1 MNLIKCIQTN
11 SRWYK
16 GAERGGRPVGILWHD
31 TDAGNPYLKRY
42 VQPFE
47 TDENYEEMIELLG
60 KNEYGNDWNHSDRK
74 AGMNAWIG
82 KLADGSIATIQ
93 TGDWD
98 MHPWGCGTGEL
109 GSLNGKII
117 NETTEEYV
125 EPFWIQFEICDDG
138 YKSKEY
144 FEKVYQEAIEL
155 TAYLCEMFDIDP
167 FGSVEFNG
175 IRVPTITCH
184 YESYKLNLGNNHSD
198 VYQWFPKMGLEK
210 NMEKVK
216 NDVWA
221 LLEAK
226 KKKTVL
232 NFSFDGEV
240 IPGNI
245 EINDQVNSVKVS
257 FNSSP
262 GVFNVYVNNEESSS
276 GSLYLGL
283 IDEVPELLINKEF
296 DYIVSCN
303 EWMSSD
309 GFAGKQELNFEL
321 GYKKKEE
328 IEEPVV
334 EKPVIEDEVQIE
346 NEVVTSDNMALITKI
361 IKLLGEL
368 LMKFISFIRKK

>member
-93 TGDWD
+93 TGEWD
-98 MHPWGCGTGEL
+98 VHPWGCGTGEL

-117 NETTEEYV
+117 NETTDEYV

-184 YESYKLNLGNNHSD
+184 YESYKLGLGSDHSD

-216 NDVWA
+216 KDVQA
-221 LLEAK
+221 LLDSK
-226 KKKTVL
+226 KEKTIL
-232 NFSFDGEV
+232 NFYFDGEV

-245 EINDQVNSVKVS
+245 EVDEKVDSVKVS
-257 FNSSP
+257 FNSAP
-262 GVFNVYVNNEESSS
+262 GMFNVYVNNKNVSQGVLYI
-276 GSLYLGL
+276 GSTPKTP
-283 IDEVPELLINKEF
+283 DLLTNKEF
-296 DYIVSCN
+296 DYTVSCN
-303 EWMSSD
+303 EWMNSD
-309 GFAGKQELNFEL
+309 GFIKNQELNFEL
-321 GYKKKEE
+321 KYREDEKELENEKVKEE
-328 IEEPVV
+328 EKVEVDIITPNDATLIE
-334 EKPVIEDEVQIE
+334 
-346 NEVVTSDNMALITKI
+346 KI
-361 IKLLGEL
+361 VRLFEKLLT
-368 LMKFISFIRKK
+368 KFISFIRKQ

>member
-93 TGDWD
+93 TGEWD
-98 MHPWGCGTGEL
+98 VHPWGCGTGEF

-117 NETTEEYV
+117 NETTDEYV

-184 YESYKLNLGNNHSD
+184 YESYKLGLGSDHSD

-216 NDVWA
+216 KDVQA
-221 LLEAK
+221 LLDSK
-226 KKKTVL
+226 KEKTIL
-232 NFSFDGEV
+232 NFYFDGEV

-245 EINDQVNSVKVS
+245 EVNEKVNSVKVS
-257 FNSSP
+257 FNSAP
-262 GVFNVYVNNEESSS
+262 GMFNVYVNNKNISQGVLYI
-276 GSLYLGL
+276 GSTPKTP
-283 IDEVPELLINKEF
+283 DLLTNKEF
-296 DYIVSCN
+296 DYTVSCN
-303 EWMSSD
+303 EWMNSD
-309 GFAGKQELNFEL
+309 GFIKNQELNFEL
-321 GYKKKEE
+321 KYR
-328 IEEPVV
+328 
-334 EKPVIEDEVQIE
+334 EDEKESESEKVEEEEETEVDIITPNDATLIE
-346 NEVVTSDNMALITKI
+346 KI
-361 IKLLGEL
+361 VRLFEKLLT
-368 LMKFISFIRKK
+368 KFISFIRKQ